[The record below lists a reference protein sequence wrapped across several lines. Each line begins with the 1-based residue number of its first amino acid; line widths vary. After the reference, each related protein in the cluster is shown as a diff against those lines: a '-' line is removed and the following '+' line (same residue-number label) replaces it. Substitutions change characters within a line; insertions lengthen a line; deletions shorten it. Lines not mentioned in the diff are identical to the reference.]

1 MKWIGERISF
11 VDKKDHLTI
20 VIYPP
25 KIGFK
30 RTLIFLWT
38 LLWYIVG
45 AVVFSQ
51 LFLDYSDQERIYII
65 IFLSF
70 WLYYA
75 VRVTRTLIY
84 LYLSREFIKIDETAL
99 RIKKSS
105 GKYGVAKQYFLE
117 NIAKFKTVELK
128 ERSFQAIYEDSPWV
142 RGTDKLQFDY
152 LGKNISFGRKLNDK
166 DTQILFKLIVKRIE
180 QLLRQK

>member
-11 VDKKDHLTI
+11 VDKKDYLTI

-25 KIGFK
+25 NIGFK
-30 RTLIFLWT
+30 RILILLWT
-38 LLWYIVG
+38 ILWYAVG
-45 AVVFSQ
+45 AMVFSQ
-51 LFLDYSDQERIYII
+51 LFLDYSDQEIIFII

-75 VRVTRTLIY
+75 VRVTRTLLY
-84 LYLSREFIKIDETAL
+84 LYFSREFIKVDKTAL
-99 RIKKSS
+99 RIKKST
-105 GKYGVAKQYFLE
+105 GKYGVAKQYFIE

-128 ERSFQAIYEDSPWV
+128 ERSFQSIYEDSPWV

-152 LGKNISFGRKLNDK
+152 LGKNISFGRKLNEK
-166 DTQILFKLIVKRIE
+166 ETALLFKLVIKKIE
-180 QLLRQK
+180 QHLRKK